1 MTKITVFVLAL
12 DLIIIKIITI
22 AITYRRKEFFRRRL
36 RVVSLY
42 VVAVGDHA
50 KLRGHQ
56 CLRDG
61 LQRAVG
67 QDDASGVGGRGRAY
81 ISRQRGQDA
90 CVLYECVRNYY
101 DRISGQRQVSGHHA
115 GGRRVVGHRR
125 AGRGR
130 LDHVPRV
137 AVMRLVRLVRAQ
149 VREPD
154 VAVLA
159 VTVHHRR
166 VRVVRRTRWRL
177 HRHRRYGMHA
187 HVPVQAH
194 LRKYEQ
200 TF

>member
-1 MTKITVFVLAL
+1 MSSIF
-12 DLIIIKIITI
+12 
-22 AITYRRKEFFRRRL
+22 TYRRKEFFWRRL

-42 VVAVGDHA
+42 VVAVGDHG
-50 KLRGHQ
+50 KLGGHQ
-56 CLRDG
+56 SLGDG

-81 ISRQRGQDA
+81 VRGQGGQDA
-90 CVLYECVRNYY
+90 CVLYECVRNYD
-101 DRISGQRQVSGHHA
+101 DRIGGQRQVSGHHA

-137 AVMRLVRLVRAQ
+137 AVVRLVRLVRAQ
-149 VREPD
+149 VGEPD

-159 VTVHHRR
+159 VPVNHRR
-166 VRVVRRTRWRL
+166 IRVVRRARRRL
-177 HRHRRYGMHA
+177 HGHRRYGMHA

-194 LRKYEQ
+194 LWNRIDILI
-200 TF
+200 